1 MIMKKIFAF
10 LLGITLLW
18 SCNPLEDTYQLLD
31 DAKQP
36 YSESIEYT
44 LVEADYVAGSN
55 FALQDAQTSQDSAL
69 AKAIKSNMAFNSR
82 FQGKDYVPKILSNLF
97 PALSKGSSAIITYS
111 EFIDQPSF
119 FTDMS
124 SIYYLT
130 TDDYKKLWNSSTLFV
145 DALTPSLN
153 PQDTLAYLL
162 GQNFPGDADGR
173 YRFISYNY
181 SSDEATPEG
190 GLLPRV
196 VYDFE
201 DGSANQ
207 PVANGWIN
215 KNITGTKQWVYKLFD
230 NNLYAQFSSFNTGEE
245 NEVWLIRMFDQL
257 DTIDV
262 PTLAFNVK
270 IGYWNASCLSIL
282 ISENFDG
289 NENNI
294 ASATWTDITSNFT
307 IPEEPVSGY
316 GSFVDAGNYDLS
328 AYKGKTIYVA
338 FRYIGN
344 GVDNSATTTY
354 QIDDVTVANNA
365 TILKIDSS
373 EKKYAAYVKN
383 GSLWQPASDIHVLNS
398 TDYLEM
404 GFADGYIP
412 SPNEKTFLPIYLNQ
426 KMPYAQ
432 EGDIVNVAYRN
443 NRSTV
448 TSAAVSQF
456 IKTNGVWVL
465 NDFGQTFSDQFFNDG
480 SIWFYDPTI
489 HLELSGPDY
498 QLLVDWVYTNLERE
512 YGSSYG
518 NDEFYYGASAYYSN
532 FDLRLS
538 QRTKY
543 SIPGFEGLS
552 EQEQIALTWERL
564 QEGISILLSEKY
576 PDAVSEV
583 SGFPLYYFVYFKTY
597 ENDLSKNSYVGIF
610 QKTKD
615 EHPYFERKTTVEDEM
630 VSQGKLTLEQ
640 VSWNRVE

>member
-1 MIMKKIFAF
+1 MIMKKIYAF

>member
-31 DAKQP
+31 DAKEP

-145 DALTPSLN
+145 EALTPSLN

-162 GQNFPGDADGR
+162 GQNFPGDADGK

-181 SSDEATPEG
+181 SSDEATTEG
-190 GLLPRV
+190 GLLPLV
-196 VYDFE
+196 VYDFQE
-201 DGSANQ
+201 GIAYD

-215 KNITGTKQWVYKLFD
+215 KNIKGTKQWTYRSYSG
-230 NNLYAQFSSFNTGEE
+230 NLYAQFSSFNTGEE
-245 NEVWLIRMFDQL
+245 NEVWLTRMFDQL

-262 PTLAFNVK
+262 PTLAFKVK

-307 IPEEPVSGY
+307 IPEEPASGY

-328 AYKGKTIYVA
+328 AFKGKTIYVA
-338 FRYIGN
+338 FRYVGN

-365 TILKIDSS
+365 TVLKINSS

-443 NRSTV
+443 NKSTV

-465 NDFGQTFSDQFFNDG
+465 NDFGQTFSDQFFNNG

-498 QLLVDWVYTNLERE
+498 QLLVDWVYTNLDRV

-538 QRTKY
+538 KRTQY
-543 SIPGFEGLS
+543 NIPGFEGLS
-552 EQEQIALTWERL
+552 EQDQIALTWERV

-597 ENDLSKNSYVGIF
+597 ENDLSSHSYVGIF

-615 EHPYFERKTTVEDEM
+615 EYPYFERKTIVEDEM

-640 VSWNRVE
+640 VSWNRAE

>member
-1 MIMKKIFAF
+1 MKKIYAF